1 MTLRN
6 CIITARQ
13 TVTFISHGHSVGEA
27 SFKGAVHKSVRS
39 RSSTSISL
47 NEPRNILLD
56 LSNLLLVTTTERQ
69 HFSRRRVK
77 RKIHSN
83 PRQFHTLHYDP
94 ARFDRFQHF
103 YKQHIL
109 LSLCTAA
116 SVKWTLKVVSLMT
129 ALSALMKQTFFKFP
143 LRAEGC

>member
-1 MTLRN
+1 MTLRS

-13 TVTFISHGHSVGEA
+13 TVAFISHGHSVGEA
-27 SFKGAVHKSVRS
+27 SFKGAVHKSVQS
-39 RSSTSISL
+39 RSSTSMSL
-47 NEPRNILLD
+47 NEPCNILLD

-69 HFSRRRVK
+69 HFSRRRAK
-77 RKIHSN
+77 RKIYSN
-83 PRQFHTLHYDP
+83 PRQFHTLHYD
-94 ARFDRFQHF
+94 RFQHF
-103 YKQHIL
+103 YNQHIL

-116 SVKWTLKVVSLMT
+116 SVKCTLKVVSLMT